1 MLHPRQ
7 LMKLHTKAAGEG
19 ASTPR
24 HARTT
29 RLARTRKKNAMHA
42 KKRGRW
48 KKKGPWS
55 TQAGP
60 KHVIDWH
67 HATHTYYKIGLKKG
81 KGKAH
86 RHAHDSARDVWGV
99 DRFVRS
105 GQTSCARRTA
115 LSTRPHQTSL
125 HHAKSAHPPP
135 NSIAQDAT
143 RPFTGARGRSRPA
156 CGAWPRRPWRP
167 KFGAFHLQ
175 CGRPFGRPH
184 QRCA

>member
-1 MLHPRQ
+1 
-7 LMKLHTKAAGEG
+7 MKLHTKAAGEG

-29 RLARTRKKNAMHA
+29 RLARTRKKKRNAR

-67 HATHTYYKIGLKKG
+67 HATMLT
-81 KGKAH
+81 
-86 RHAHDSARDVWGV
+86 V

-125 HHAKSAHPPP
+125 HHAKRAHPPP

-184 QRCA
+184 QRCAWPIFVGGL